1 MSFYQVLV
9 FIHIVSAI
17 VGMGPGFVMIFV
29 VKKANTLN
37 ELRQSYFIRHRIH
50 QFVMVGGSTL
60 LISGIL
66 MGVLNPF
73 LFKADWY
80 VVSLA
85 LFLFA
90 LAYGPIVLSPKSKP
104 IKALLKDT
112 TSNEIP
118 EQYYALS
125 KKLFFYERIEK
136 VIFILIMVL
145 MAMKPYSLFP
155 EF

>member
-1 MSFYQVLV
+1 
-9 FIHIVSAI
+9 
-17 VGMGPGFVMIFV
+17 
-29 VKKANTLN
+29 
-37 ELRQSYFIRHRIH
+37 
-50 QFVMVGGSTL
+50 
-60 LISGIL
+60 